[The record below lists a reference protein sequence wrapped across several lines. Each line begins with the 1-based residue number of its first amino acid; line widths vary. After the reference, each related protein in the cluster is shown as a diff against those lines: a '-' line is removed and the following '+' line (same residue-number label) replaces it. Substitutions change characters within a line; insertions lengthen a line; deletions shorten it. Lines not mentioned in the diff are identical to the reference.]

1 MTALTK
7 SRSEDAAAN
16 QGIGA
21 RLRQINVGD
30 VILWIILITLIVVTV
45 FPFLWVVRTALT
57 SPNAVF
63 RDTTSLL
70 PVDATLGNFERVL
83 GLVNTTDLV
92 GQDTANISAG
102 TLNFGIYLRN
112 SFIVSGLITFGQT
125 LFSSMAAYAFARL
138 RFPFR
143 EKLFFI
149 YLTGLMIPS
158 IVLFIPNFVL
168 IRQIGWIGTFQG
180 IVAPAFLMTPFA
192 VFFMRQFFLSL
203 NKELEEAA
211 LMDGATLVGVF
222 WKVSLPLMRGP
233 LLTLGLLTFIGS
245 WNDYLWPLL
254 VGRNEN
260 VRVLTVALS
269 IFREQTPQ
277 GAPDWTGLMA
287 GTVVAIIPTV
297 VLFIFFG
304 RRVVDSIQFAGFK

>member
-1 MTALTK
+1 MALTN
-7 SRSEDAAAN
+7 SRSATAAAN
-16 QGIGA
+16 QGIAA
-21 RLRQINVGD
+21 RLKQINVGD
-30 VILWIILITLIVVTV
+30 VILWIILIILIVVTV
-45 FPFLWVVRTALT
+45 FPFLWVARTALT

-70 PVDATLGNFERVL
+70 PIDATLGNFERVL
-83 GLVNTTDLV
+83 GLVNTTEIV

-112 SFIVSGLITFGQT
+112 SFIVAGLITFGQT
-125 LFSSMAAYAFARL
+125 FFSSMAAYAFARL

-233 LLTLGLLTFIGS
+233 LLTLALLTFIGS

-297 VLFIFFG
+297 LLFIFFG

>member
-1 MTALTK
+1 MIAITN
-7 SRSEDAAAN
+7 SRSENVEAR
-16 QGIGA
+16 QTIGD
-21 RLRQINVGD
+21 RIKQINVGD
-30 VILWIILITLIVVTV
+30 VILWIILIVLIVVTV

-70 PVDATLGNFERVL
+70 PVDPTLGNFARVL
-83 GLVNTTDLV
+83 GLVNTTDIV

-143 EKLFFI
+143 EKLFFV
-149 YLTGLMIPS
+149 YLTGLMVPA

-180 IVAPAFLMTPFA
+180 IVAPTFLMTPFA

-211 LMDGATLVGVF
+211 LMDGASLVGVF
-222 WKVSLPLMRGP
+222 WKISLPLMRGP
-233 LLTLGLLTFIGS
+233 LLTLALLTFIGS

-254 VGRNEN
+254 VGRSED

>member
-1 MTALTK
+1 MIALNN
-7 SRSEDAAAN
+7 SRSETVVAS
-16 QGIGA
+16 QGIGD
-21 RLRQINVGD
+21 RLKQINVGD
-30 VILWIILITLIVVTV
+30 VVLWIVLILLIVVTV

-70 PVDATLGNFERVL
+70 PVDATLSNFERVL
-83 GLVNTTDLV
+83 GLVNTTDIV
-92 GQDTANISAG
+92 GQNTSNISAG

-138 RFPFR
+138 NFPFR
-143 EKLFFI
+143 EKLFFV
-149 YLTGLMIPS
+149 YLTGLMVPS

-180 IVAPAFLMTPFA
+180 IIAPSFLMTPFA
-192 VFFMRQFFLSL
+192 VFFMRQFFMTL

-211 LMDGATLVGVF
+211 LMDGASLMGVF
-222 WKVSLPLMRGP
+222 WKISLPLMRGP
-233 LLTLGLLTFIGS
+233 LLTLALLTFIGS

-254 VGRNEN
+254 VGRNEDI
-260 VRVLTVALS
+260 RVLTVALS

-287 GTVVAIIPTV
+287 GTVVAIIPTM

>member
-1 MTALTK
+1 MIAVTK
-7 SRSEDAAAN
+7 SRPEDAAVP

-30 VILWIILITLIVVTV
+30 VILWIILIVLIVVTV
-45 FPFLWVVRTALT
+45 FPFLWVIRTALT
-57 SPNAVF
+57 SPNALF

-70 PVDATLGNFERVL
+70 PVDATLSNFERVL
-83 GLVNTTDLV
+83 GLVNTTEMV
-92 GQDTANISAG
+92 GQGTTNISAG

-168 IRQIGWIGTFQG
+168 VRQIGWIGTFQG

-297 VLFIFFG
+297 LLFIFFG